1 MENNELV
8 VEMTAADGEKVKV
21 EIVNQFDYNNKKYVI
36 ANDLSNETDSYILEA
51 KAIEGTENVELVSVD
66 DENEFNE
73 ICNYLDS
80 IEEE

>member
-80 IEEE
+80 LEEE

>member
-80 IEEE
+80 MEEE